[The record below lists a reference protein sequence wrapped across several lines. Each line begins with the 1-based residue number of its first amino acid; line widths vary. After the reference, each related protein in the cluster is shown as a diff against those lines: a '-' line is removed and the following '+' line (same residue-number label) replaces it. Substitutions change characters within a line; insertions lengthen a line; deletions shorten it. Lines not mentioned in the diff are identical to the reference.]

1 MVNVQKERFIYENN
15 LQQSQTNAA
24 INQMLEIMQDDDR
37 IIELRTK
44 IRIASESKWQNGIIT
59 MSELLKDI
67 TNETNARLDKSIHEL
82 EWLKKIYELKSI
94 TNN

>member
-82 EWLKKIYELKSI
+82 EWLKKYM
-94 TNN
+94 N

>member
-1 MVNVQKERFIYENN
+1 
-15 LQQSQTNAA
+15 
-24 INQMLEIMQDDDR
+24 MLEIMQDDDR